1 MKMNDATETPN
12 SATPAPATPETTPAP
27 TPTAPPTTT
36 EAKPE
41 ALLNAA
47 APEPFSFE
55 KLALPEGFTIADEV
69 KTSLSEIATK
79 HNLTHAAMTDLAAI
93 HIAETKAMQE
103 RLAAQVDTTWTET
116 QTAWTKTVHEK
127 FGGEAGAI
135 AAAGRFAPIIDQY
148 GGAAFREAL
157 NITGFGN
164 HPAAFE
170 FFDRLSKVLGEATP
184 VNATAAPSGNVNPLA
199 EIYPSLAKKG

>member
-1 MKMNDATETPN
+1 MNDATETPI
-12 SATPAPATPETTPAP
+12 SATPESATPETTPAP
-27 TPTAPPTTT
+27 TTTEAPSTT

-47 APEPFSFE
+47 APEPFSVE
-55 KLALPEGFTIADEV
+55 KLELPEGFTVADEV
-69 KTSLSEIATK
+69 KASLGEIASK
-79 HNLTHAAMTDLAAI
+79 HNLTHAAMTDLTAI
-93 HIAETKAMQE
+93 YVAESKAMQE
-103 RLAAQVDTTWTET
+103 RLAAQIDTTWTET
-116 QTAWTKTVHEK
+116 QAEWTKAVHEK

-157 NITGFGN
+157 NVTGFGN

-170 FFDRLSKVLGEATP
+170 FFDRISKVMGEATP

>member
-1 MKMNDATETPN
+1 MNEETVTPT
-12 SATPAPATPETTPAP
+12 SATPESATPETTPAP
-27 TPTAPPTTT
+27 TTTEAQTTT
-36 EAKPE
+36 EAEPK

-47 APEPFSFE
+47 EPEPFSVE
-55 KLALPEGFTIADEV
+55 KLTLPEGFAITDEV
-69 KTSLSEIATK
+69 KTSLGEIASK
-79 HNLTHAAMTDLAAI
+79 HNLTHAAMTELTGLYTAQVQ
-93 HIAETKAMQE
+93 AMQE
-103 RLAAQVDTTWTET
+103 QLAAQIDTTWTET
-116 QTAWTKTVHEK
+116 QSEWTKAVHEK

-157 NITGFGN
+157 NVTGFGN

-170 FFDRLSKVLGEATP
+170 FFDRISKVMGEATP